1 MHYTLKQAAIAA
13 GKTKPTILRAI
24 QKGKISAEKG
34 SNGEW
39 KIDPAELHRVYERL
53 SATVREIVNC
63 NDTLQGELH
72 SETQLLR
79 EMLAGKDEVIADLR
93 GRLDR
98 ESEERRRVQNQLTAI
113 LTDQRQKQEQTE
125 RPRFWRR
132 LLAR

>member
-1 MHYTLKQAAIAA
+1 MLYSLKEAAIAA

-72 SETQLLR
+72 GETQLLR

-93 GRLDR
+93 GRLDS

-113 LTDQRQKQEQTE
+113 LTDQRQEQDQ
-125 RPRFWRR
+125 RPWWRR
-132 LLAR
+132 WLAR